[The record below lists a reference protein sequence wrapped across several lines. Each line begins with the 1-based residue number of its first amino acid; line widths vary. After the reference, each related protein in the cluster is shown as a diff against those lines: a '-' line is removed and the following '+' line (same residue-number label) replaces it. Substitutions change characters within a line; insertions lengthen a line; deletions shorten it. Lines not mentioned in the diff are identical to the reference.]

1 MTDHILLCDF
11 SFGSYMKLA
20 LGTPGRRPSDAT
32 LYSCSG
38 KKDFDEAVLDFLA
51 AHDRPKLIGAALSSR
66 GWERHGKIQLPEKGL
81 LSLGRDDIRRLLS
94 IQRVNLVNNF
104 VARALAIPRL
114 RKDECLKLCGGE
126 PLEEQVMA
134 VLGPHHGLG
143 LAALVPDGAGNWAAI
158 PCEGGHSDLPVT
170 SDREWQVYNVL
181 KEKHRHVAR
190 ELVISLT
197 GLVELFQALN
207 TIGGGD
213 SQANTPEE
221 VIALANIGDPVA
233 LEAIAMCSGW
243 LAAMA
248 SDVALMLGA
257 RGGIYLTGDLMDLL
271 GDLFDPAVFCKRYA
285 DKGRLSPY
293 VSDIPV
299 YQTQARDLEIVG
311 LATLFD

>member
-32 LYSCSG
+32 LYSCTS
-38 KKDFDEAVLDFLA
+38 KKDFDEAIVDFLA
-51 AHDRPKLIGAALSSR
+51 AHDQPKLIGAALSSR
-66 GWERHGKIQLPEKGL
+66 GWERRGMIQLPEKGL
-81 LSLGRDDIRRLLS
+81 TIGREDVRHLLS

-114 RKDECLKLCGGE
+114 NKDESLKLCGDA
-126 PLEEQVMA
+126 PMDEQVMA

-143 LAALVPDGAGNWAAI
+143 LAALAPDGAGNWAAI

-170 SDREWQVYNVL
+170 TDREWQVYRVL
-181 KEKHRHVAR
+181 KDKHGHVAR
-190 ELVISLT
+190 EFVISMT

-207 TIGGGD
+207 TVDGLETL
-213 SQANTPEE
+213 ANTPEE
-221 VIALANIGDPVA
+221 VIALANIGDAVA
-233 LEAIAMCSGW
+233 LEAIAMCTGW

-271 GDLFDPAVFCKRYA
+271 GDLFDSRVFCKRYA
-285 DKGRLSPY
+285 EKGRLTDF
-293 VSDIPV
+293 VIDIPV